1 MHRFRFVALAA
12 VAVFGF
18 ASVASAA
25 DLSRKAPP
33 YSQPPPLAYSWTGLY
48 FGANI
53 GGGWGNRHV
62 DFSPNDPLATALFNN
77 VNGGPPP
84 TSFNTSGVLGGLQL
98 GYNWQLSDNWLVG
111 LETDFDW
118 SGMKGSGSSSGT
130 VKRFSPFTNTV
141 DEKVGWFGTV
151 RARLGYLPTSNLL
164 AYVTGGFAYGKAE
177 HNGSY
182 NTTVGFVGNNPGPNS
197 FVCPGAGGPCFSGSS
212 SDVATGWTLGGGL
225 EYAFWQKWTLKAEYL
240 YVSLDSK
247 SVTETAVAVLP
258 GTPPASFNANFNRTS
273 FNVARVG
280 LNYRF

>member
-1 MHRFRFVALAA
+1 MRRFRFAALAA

-18 ASVASAA
+18 ASFASAA
-25 DLSRKAPP
+25 DLPTKAPP
-33 YSQPPPLAYSWTGLY
+33 NSPPPPLAYSWTGLY

-62 DFSPNDPLATALFNN
+62 DFSPNDPLATALFKN

-84 TSFNTSGVLGGLQL
+84 TSFNTSGVVGGLQI

-111 LETDFDW
+111 LETDSDW
-118 SGMKGSGSSSGT
+118 SGTEGSGSSSGT

-141 DEKVGWFGTV
+141 DEKVDWFGTV

-164 AYVTGGFAYGKAE
+164 TYVTGGFAYGKVE

-182 NTTVGFVGNNPGPNS
+182 STTVGFVGNRPGPNT

-247 SVTETAVAVLP
+247 SATETAVDVLP
-258 GTPPASFNANFNRTS
+258 GPAFP
-273 FNVARVG
+273 G
-280 LNYRF
+280 